1 MIKIAVISPENS
13 LPFIKKGIK
22 ENDKYC
28 VEYFIYENFRSE
40 LHNKRCGDFRHPDT
54 VLLPAPE
61 FPVPCSDIP
70 AESWSDPAW
79 CSPSENILHTDTNQI
94 PP

>member
-28 VEYFIYENFRSE
+28 VEYFIYENLE
-40 LHNKRCGDFRHPDT
+40 ET
-54 VLLPAPE
+54 V
-61 FPVPCSDIP
+61 DIYKKKL
-70 AESWSDPAW
+70 S
-79 CSPSENILHTDTNQI
+79 
-94 PP
+94 

>member
-28 VEYFIYENFRSE
+28 VEYFIYENLE
-40 LHNKRCGDFRHPDT
+40 ET
-54 VLLPAPE
+54 V
-61 FPVPCSDIP
+61 DIYKKNFHKFDVFLQVVNW
-70 AESWSDPAW
+70 ERYFLK
-79 CSPSENILHTDTNQI
+79 EN
-94 PP
+94 

>member
-28 VEYFIYENFRSE
+28 VEYFIYEKLE
-40 LHNKRCGDFRHPDT
+40 ET
-54 VLLPAPE
+54 VEIYKKTFINLMSFLQVVNWE
-61 FPVPCSDIP
+61 EHF
-70 AESWSDPAW
+70 
-79 CSPSENILHTDTNQI
+79 L
-94 PP
+94 

>member
-28 VEYFIYENFRSE
+28 VEYFIPQTASAR
-40 LHNKRCGDFRHPDT
+40 HNI
-54 VLLPAPE
+54 VLS
-61 FPVPCSDIP
+61 FF
-70 AESWSDPAW
+70 
-79 CSPSENILHTDTNQI
+79 
-94 PP
+94 